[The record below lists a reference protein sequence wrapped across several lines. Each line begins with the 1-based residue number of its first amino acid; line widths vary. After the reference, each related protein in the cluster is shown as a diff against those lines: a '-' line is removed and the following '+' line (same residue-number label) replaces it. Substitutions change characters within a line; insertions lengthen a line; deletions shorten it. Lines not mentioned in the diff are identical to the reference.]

1 MGYFR
6 QNVAIDIGT
15 ATLLM
20 YLEDKG
26 IVVNVPSMVAVKR
39 GSDKIVAIGDEAKTM
54 LGRTNEETDVIKPV
68 CGGVI
73 SHFSLT
79 KKMISYYLNS
89 SIKHPLHRLLKP
101 DVMIAVPIHTTN
113 VEKRAVER
121 VAQEAGCA
129 RVFMIEEP
137 LAAAIG
143 SGLDIEQAYGH
154 MIVDIGG
161 GTTDIA
167 VISFEGIVSGKSIK
181 VAGDR
186 FDEAIIAYIKKKHA
200 ILIGPLEAEDIKKN
214 IACLYHGMAQKSME
228 VHGTDVIDGTYKEIT
243 VTSDELM
250 ETMMEVAVPIL
261 DGIHE
266 VLEHTPPELAGDIY
280 SRGIIMTGNG
290 SLIKGLDELIHRST
304 GIDVTVAE
312 EPGLCVV
319 RGAYKVLI
327 HMNEAQKNNI

>member
-15 ATLLM
+15 ATVLM

-26 IVVNVPSMVAVKR
+26 IVVNEPSLVAVKH
-39 GSDKIVAIGDEAKTM
+39 GSSKIVAIGHEAKTM
-54 LGRTNEETDVIKPV
+54 LGRTNEDTEVIQPIR
-68 CGGVI
+68 GGVV
-73 SHFSLT
+73 SLFSLT

-89 SIKHPLHRLLKP
+89 SIKNPLHRILKP

-143 SGLDIEQAYGH
+143 SGLDIEKACGH

-161 GTTDIA
+161 GTTDVA

-181 VAGDR
+181 VAGDH
-186 FDEAIIAYIKKKHA
+186 FDEAISAYIKKKYA
-200 ILIGPLEAEDIKKN
+200 MLIGPLEAEAIKKN
-214 IACLYHGMAQKSME
+214 IACLYHGMEQKKME
-228 VHGTDVIDGTYKEIT
+228 IHGTDLIDGSFKEKVI
-243 VTSDELM
+243 TSDELM

-261 DGIHE
+261 DCIHE
-266 VLEHTPPELAGDIY
+266 VLESTPPELAGDIY
-280 SRGIIMTGNG
+280 GRGILMTGGG
-290 SLIKGLDELIHRST
+290 SLIKGLDELVHRST
-304 GIDVTVAE
+304 GIDVAVAE
-312 EPGLCVV
+312 EPALCVV
-319 RGAYKVLI
+319 KGAYKVLTN
-327 HMNEAQKNNI
+327 MSEAQKTNI

>member
-15 ATLLM
+15 ATLLV

-26 IVVNVPSMVAVKR
+26 IVVNEPSLVAVKR
-39 GSDKIVAIGDEAKTM
+39 GSDKIVAIGDEAKNM

-68 CGGVI
+68 CGGVV

-79 KKMISYYLNS
+79 KKMISYHLNQ
-89 SIKHPLHRLLKP
+89 SIKNPLHRILKP
-101 DVMIAVPIHTTN
+101 DVMVAVPIHTTN
-113 VEKRAVER
+113 VEKRAIER

-161 GTTDIA
+161 GTTDVA

-186 FDEAIIAYIKKKHA
+186 FDEAIRAYIRKKYA
-200 ILIGPLEAEDIKKN
+200 ILIGPLEAENIKKN
-214 IACLYHGMAQKSME
+214 IACLYHGMEQKSME
-228 VHGTDVIDGTYKEIT
+228 VHGTDIIDGVYKEIT

-261 DGIHE
+261 DCIHE
-266 VLEHTPPELAGDIY
+266 VLESTPPELAGDIY
-280 SRGIIMTGNG
+280 SRGILMTGNG
-290 SLIKGLDELIHRST
+290 SLIKGLDELVHRST
-304 GIDVTVAE
+304 GIDVAVAE
-312 EPGLCVV
+312 DPGLCVV
-319 RGAYKVLI
+319 RGAYKVLTN
-327 HMNEAQKNNI
+327 MNETQKSNI

>member
-1 MGYFR
+1 MGFFR

-15 ATLLM
+15 ATLLL

-26 IVVNVPSMVAVKR
+26 IMVNEPSLVAVKH

-54 LGRTNEETDVIKPV
+54 LGRTNEATDVVKPV
-68 CGGVI
+68 CGGVV

-79 KKMISYYLNS
+79 KKMISYHLNQ
-89 SIKHPLHRLLKP
+89 SIKNPLHRILKP

-143 SGLDIEQAYGH
+143 AGLNVEQAYGH

-167 VISFEGIVSGKSIK
+167 VISFEGIVSGKSVK
-181 VAGDR
+181 VAGDS
-186 FDEAIIAYIKKKHA
+186 FDEAICAYMKKQHGV
-200 ILIGPLEAEDIKKN
+200 LIGPLEAENIKKN
-214 IACLYHGMAQKSME
+214 IACLYHGMEQKSME
-228 VHGTDVIDGTYKEIT
+228 VHGTDIIEGTYKEIT

-261 DGIHE
+261 DCIHA
-266 VLEHTPPELAGDIY
+266 VLESTPPELAGDIY
-280 SRGIIMTGNG
+280 SRGILMTGNG
-290 SLIKGLDELIHRST
+290 SLLKGLDELIHRST
-304 GIDVTVAE
+304 GIHVAVAE
-312 EPGLCVV
+312 EPGTCVV
-319 RGAYKVLI
+319 RGAYKVLMT
-327 HMNEAQKNNI
+327 MNATQKNRI